1 MASVTSRPR
10 KQLREPEDN
19 TAALLGQA
27 WGVLGKRILDGV
39 QAAGHPI
46 RMAHSMVFV
55 HIDLDGIRLTQ
66 LAERASMTPQA
77 MGELVDDLVQM
88 GYVARIPDPSD
99 GRAKLI
105 VLTDEG
111 YDNLQAAFDTISGIE
126 RDLARMLGKRRLV
139 DLRASLREIIASA
152 T

>member
-1 MASVTSRPR
+1 MASVTSRRR

-105 VLTDEG
+105 VLTDKG

-126 RDLARMLGKRRLV
+126 RDLAKLLGTHRLV